1 MLGFLFN
8 LFALIFVIGAGCLSL
23 ISFVGLLLD
32 RKIEINI
39 ILFRRIWWS
48 IFFITMFIG
57 CLTMITG
64 LIWVIFLIF
73 F

>member
-8 LFALIFVIGAGCLSL
+8 LFALIFIIGAGCLSL
-23 ISFVGLLLD
+23 IFFVGLLLD
-32 RKIEINI
+32 RKIEINT